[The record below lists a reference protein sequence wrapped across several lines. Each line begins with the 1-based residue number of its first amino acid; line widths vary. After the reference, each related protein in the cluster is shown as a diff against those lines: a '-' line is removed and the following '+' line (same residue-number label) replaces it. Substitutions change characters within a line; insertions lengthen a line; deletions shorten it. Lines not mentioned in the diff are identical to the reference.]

1 MGMLSVL
8 VLLVCVTNLHVGM
21 SIRLQITKGVYKN
34 LVKAKRLQSKM
45 NKVHANVQG
54 EEEEEEEHEEE
65 LTKSEKA
72 IGILEKI
79 LALKKILILVD
90 VLCLA
95 CFCTLIIK
103 QLKKSKLGGS
113 NTGASA
119 PKAKTVLNIKTK
131 KSKKDGEKDSS

>member
-1 MGMLSVL
+1 MGSKEQTNSKEQDKSIIKSKSPVE
-8 VLLVCVTNLHVGM
+8 LLIEAKTN
-21 SIRLQITKGVYKN
+21 SKKQ
-34 LVKAKRLQSKM
+34 AK

-54 EEEEEEEHEEE
+54 EEEEEEEEHEEE

>member
-1 MGMLSVL
+1 MGEQTNSKNSKEQDKSIIKSKSPVE
-8 VLLVCVTNLHVGM
+8 LLIEAKTN
-21 SIRLQITKGVYKN
+21 SKKQ
-34 LVKAKRLQSKM
+34 AK

-54 EEEEEEEHEEE
+54 EEEEEEEEEHEEE